1 MALVIVALG
10 LIFAVEWLVAAPAP
24 SYASSGTILI
34 VAPHPDDDLLY
45 AAGVAATAR
54 ANGQTVKVVYMTNG
68 DLAGI
73 SLGLQR
79 QGEAV
84 LGQSIIGGSEQDL
97 MFLGYPDGYLTD
109 LLETYPKSTDVFTTP
124 NNVQSTTY
132 GTRGLGGT
140 DYHTYEFGHPAAY
153 NGADVLQDLESI
165 ITTYRPT
172 NVYTTSEFD
181 SHPDHS
187 ATYFFVREAL
197 QQVMATD
204 PTYSPTLHKTIVHW
218 GDGSEWPEPI
228 NPQVD
233 QAEIPGLSSTGLVW
247 ADRESLVVPADMQST
262 DYATNPKYLAINAHQ
277 SQDGASGFLGD
288 FIHRDEIFWIDN
300 LTAPAPVANA
310 GPAQTVNTGST
321 VTLDGSG
328 SSDADGNPLT
338 YAWTQTAGPT
348 VSLSGSTAAKPTFA
362 APASATSLTFSLV
375 VTDGTVSSSPATV
388 VITVQ
393 ALNPNPV
400 ANAGP
405 AQTVNTG
412 STVTLDGSG
421 SSDADGNP
429 LTYAW
434 TQTAGPTVSLSGST
448 AAKPTFTAPASA
460 TSLTFSLV
468 VTDGTV
474 SSSPATVTITVQ
486 APSSLVNVAS
496 LATVTASSQ
505 DSSTGQLATK
515 AVDGVVSGYP
525 GDYTKEWATVG
536 GKAGSWLKLV
546 WTTPQTVSKIVL
558 YDRPNLSDQI
568 TAATLLFSDGT
579 TLATGTL
586 PNDGSP
592 LALTF
597 AAKTITSVQLKI
609 TTVKATT
616 SNIGLSEIEVWATP
630 SG

>member
-1 MALVIVALG
+1 MDVKRAGLRRDGSRSVTITRSATRVMALG

-348 VSLSGSTAAKPTFA
+348 VSLSGSTAAKPTF
-362 APASATSLTFSLV
+362 
-375 VTDGTVSSSPATV
+375 
-388 VITVQ
+388 
-393 ALNPNPV
+393 
-400 ANAGP
+400 
-405 AQTVNTG
+405 
-412 STVTLDGSG
+412 
-421 SSDADGNP
+421 
-429 LTYAW
+429 
-434 TQTAGPTVSLSGST
+434 
-448 AAKPTFTAPASA
+448 TAPASA